1 MTRKDNSIK
10 IWERWNVCIV
20 EPFHDIIMDAG
31 GSGMD
36 IRTQI
41 LWNQIK
47 NEVDRILHMPN
58 SGFYGGQTQER
69 RILEMTLVIDRRI
82 PTDALEAF
90 LPDLVRSLKRHDDVF
105 RDVRMNLVEWTADGT
120 CNNTVVPM
128 LRLTMS
134 GFYEELERERCTGGN
149 WVAAENQAAG
159 GDQVA
164 AGNQTAAKQK
174 TYQNLYA
181 YLKKFHARSRLVIL
195 LCAAGHADGDA
206 EEKKKE
212 LLPFLWRKLIRI
224 QMENGEIT
232 LCCRNDF

>member
-1 MTRKDNSIK
+1 
-10 IWERWNVCIV
+10 
-20 EPFHDIIMDAG
+20 
-31 GSGMD
+31 MD

-58 SGFYGGQTQER
+58 NGFYGGQTQER

-120 CNNTVVPM
+120 CRNTIVPM

-134 GFYEELERERCTGGN
+134 GFYETWEQERCAEGKQ
-149 WVAAENQAAG
+149 VAAE
-159 GDQVA
+159 
-164 AGNQTAAKQK
+164 KK